1 MPWCPDCRIEYDPG
15 IAVCPDCGAD
25 IVDELPQIRIGP
37 PPKVVYIASTA
48 AEAQIVEA
56 TLESAGIPAFVHP
69 TSIAWP
75 GESITDFDSPDLEV
89 LVPADRLIK
98 AQAVL
103 NEQPVDEDEL
113 GRLADST
120 SDSSV

>member
-1 MPWCPDCRIEYDPG
+1 
-15 IAVCPDCGAD
+15 
-25 IVDELPQIRIGP
+25 
-37 PPKVVYIASTA
+37 VYTAGTA

-56 TLESAGIPAFVHP
+56 TLESAGIPAFVQP
-69 TSIAWP
+69 TSVAWP
-75 GESITDFDSPDLEV
+75 GESITDFDSPDLVV
-89 LVPADRLIK
+89 LVEADRLIE

-103 NEQPVDEDEL
+103 NEQPVDMEEL